1 MNFILTIYSDQS
13 FSDPTIMTSPFPRD
27 IAEFDDD
34 ERIAF
39 DKVDNKYILED
50 ENGVQWEFNEKVGR
64 WTQTVSVLFLNSL
77 PIHLSQRS
85 TFVELNCA
93 FQLVSPTFKL

>member
-1 MNFILTIYSDQS
+1 
-13 FSDPTIMTSPFPRD
+13 MTSPFPRD